1 MPTANKKKN
10 RLTHV
15 HMPLSCQIPVI
26 PHVEER
32 LSTTHCYQGT
42 ISFSFPAGMARIG
55 QQVTSPLSTHSPCS
69 ELSSLF
75 FLSLIF
81 PVLKALGSQYAT
93 TKHEPFNAPSLPP
106 SLPPSS
112 LELPQIGSFKPN
124 QGSSLCVFLPGVL
137 SCSLYCFCTDQL
149 MKMQ

>member
-1 MPTANKKKN
+1 MFRTKARRYWRLQCRSCSFDGLLENYRGLLIKCIDRRKAKRCLQQIKKN

-55 QQVTSPLSTHSPCS
+55 QRVTSPLSTHSPCS

-81 PVLKALGSQYAT
+81 PVLKALGS
-93 TKHEPFNAPSLPP
+93 
-106 SLPPSS
+106 
-112 LELPQIGSFKPN
+112 
-124 QGSSLCVFLPGVL
+124 
-137 SCSLYCFCTDQL
+137 
-149 MKMQ
+149 